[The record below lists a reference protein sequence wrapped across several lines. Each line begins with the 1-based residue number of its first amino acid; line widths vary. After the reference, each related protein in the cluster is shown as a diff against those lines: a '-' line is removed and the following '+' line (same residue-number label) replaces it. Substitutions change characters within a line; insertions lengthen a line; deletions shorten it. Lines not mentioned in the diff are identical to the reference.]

1 MKKPY
6 LLLVATALLA
16 LAGCRSQPTPDD
28 SKKTTDSTSGVTG
41 TEASTSLFCPVF
53 PQALLHHFFLQ
64 ATVKEAEGEPLEI
77 RAALSE
83 DHATISST
91 DDAAFYEKTATGG
104 YDRVHLDETNEV
116 IHEPQLGSFADQFPN
131 PFAAIKDSTDLI
143 NSEGKL
149 TELGEAFADTIG
161 LDTTLTF
168 TQATLEFEG
177 EGAKVALVTD
187 SATQVEMV
195 FSSDASSDLRLSPLP
210 ETEES
215 KQIDKTLGLLEPK
228 NYTATLTQGG
238 KEKAKAEVQG
248 DRLLFADGTSTKGYV
263 KTESGYKT
271 LNVDGGVVSQDT
283 VTTDAFGSL
292 LPDFDFSG
300 AIFQEEKLTYLV
312 KSADVLSHFA
322 FKPIAATFKNK
333 TIQSLKATDTSLV
346 LIFDKEG
353 SVPYVLTIDQI
364 GTTKLSVDLDK
375 VTILKTWESEAPKID
390 SEMKQIMD
398 TPIPYWDCGY
408 AWFAGD
414 NQYHAFSTDPKN
426 LTTGFEA
433 KTVDEAEAQFNAY
446 AQLLRDKGFVELNK
460 TDLTALMNANF
471 CPLGDYD
478 DSGFAHDRFFLA
490 GSMVVE
496 ICYGEIDYSGAWV
509 WVESPRCY
517 LCISPDV
524 RQ

>member
-16 LAGCRSQPTPDD
+16 LAGCRSQPTSDD

-77 RAALSE
+77 RVALSE

-238 KEKAKAEVQG
+238 KEKAKVEVQG

-346 LIFDKEG
+346 LTFDKEG

-408 AWFAGD
+408 AWFTEGD
-414 NQYHAFSTDPKN
+414 YYNFVLNAK
-426 LTTGFEA
+426 LLETGFEA
-433 KTVDEAEAQFNAY
+433 KTADEAEAQFNAY
-446 AQLLRDKGFVELNK
+446 AQLLRDKGFVELNQ
-460 TDLTALMNANF
+460 TDLTALSSASF
-471 CPLGDYD
+471 YPIGDYD
-478 DSGFAHDRFFLA
+478 INGFAHDRFFLA

-496 ICYGEIDYSGAWV
+496 ICYGDTDYWTYSWD
-509 WVESPRCY
+509 ESPRCY

-524 RQ
+524 RK

>member
-28 SKKTTDSTSGVTG
+28 SKKTTDSTSDVTG

-77 RAALSE
+77 RVALSE

-238 KEKAKAEVQG
+238 KEKAKVEVQG

-346 LIFDKEG
+346 LTFDKEG

-408 AWFAGD
+408 AWFTEGD
-414 NQYHAFSTDPKN
+414 YYNFVLESK
-426 LTTGFEA
+426 LLETGFDT
-433 KTVDEAEAQFNAY
+433 KTVDEAEAKFNAY
-446 AQLLRDKGFVELNK
+446 VQLLRDKGYVELTK
-460 TDLTALMNANF
+460 AEMTDLEENWYF
-471 CPLGDYD
+471 PVGDYD
-478 DSGFAHDRFFLA
+478 VNGFAHDRFFLS
-490 GSMVVE
+490 GSLVVE
-496 ICYGEIDYSGAWV
+496 VCYGDYNFVMNEWN
-509 WVESPRCY
+509 ESPRCY

-524 RQ
+524 RK

>member
-77 RAALSE
+77 RVALSE

-91 DDAAFYEKTATGG
+91 DDTAFYEKTATGG

-195 FSSDASSDLRLSPLP
+195 FSSDTSSDLRLSPLP

-238 KEKAKAEVQG
+238 KEKAKVEVQG

-346 LIFDKEG
+346 LTFYKEG
-353 SVPYVLTIDQI
+353 SAPYVLTVDQI
-364 GTTKLSVDLDK
+364 GTTRLSVDLDK

-408 AWFAGD
+408 TWFTGD
-414 NQYHAFSTDPKN
+414 NQYHAFSSDAKN
-426 LTTGFEA
+426 LTTGFET

>member
-77 RAALSE
+77 RVALSE

-238 KEKAKAEVQG
+238 KEKAKVEVQG

-346 LIFDKEG
+346 LTFDKEG

-408 AWFAGD
+408 AWFTEGD
-414 NQYHAFSTDPKN
+414 YYNFVLNAK
-426 LTTGFEA
+426 LLETGFEA
-433 KTVDEAEAQFNAY
+433 KTADEAEAQFNAY
-446 AQLLRDKGFVELNK
+446 AQLLRDKGFVELNQ
-460 TDLTALMNANF
+460 TDLTALSSASF
-471 CPLGDYD
+471 YPIGDYD
-478 DSGFAHDRFFLA
+478 INGFAHDRFFLA

-496 ICYGEIDYSGAWV
+496 ICYGDTDYWTYSWD
-509 WVESPRCY
+509 ESPRCY

-524 RQ
+524 RK

>member
-77 RAALSE
+77 RVALSE

-104 YDRVHLDETNEV
+104 YDRVRLDETNEV

-238 KEKAKAEVQG
+238 KEKAKVEVQG

-346 LIFDKEG
+346 LTFDKEG

-408 AWFAGD
+408 AWFTEGD
-414 NQYHAFSTDPKN
+414 YYNFVLNAK
-426 LTTGFEA
+426 LLETGFEA
-433 KTVDEAEAQFNAY
+433 KTADEAEAQFNAY
-446 AQLLRDKGFVELNK
+446 AQLLRDKGFVELNQ
-460 TDLTALMNANF
+460 TDLTALSSASF
-471 CPLGDYD
+471 YPIGDYD
-478 DSGFAHDRFFLA
+478 INGFAHDRFFLA

-496 ICYGEIDYSGAWV
+496 ICYGDTDYWTYSWD
-509 WVESPRCY
+509 ESPRCY

-524 RQ
+524 RK

>member
-28 SKKTTDSTSGVTG
+28 SKKTTDSTSDVTG

-77 RAALSE
+77 RVALSE

-238 KEKAKAEVQG
+238 KEKAKVEVQG

-346 LIFDKEG
+346 LTFDKEG

-375 VTILKTWESEAPKID
+375 VTILKTWESEAPTID

-398 TPIPYWDCGY
+398 NPIPYWDCGY
-408 AWFAGD
+408 AWFTEGD
-414 NQYHAFSTDPKN
+414 YYNFVLESK
-426 LTTGFEA
+426 LLETGFET

-446 AQLLRDKGFVELNK
+446 VQLLRDKGYVELTK
-460 TDLTALMNANF
+460 AEMTDLEENWYF
-471 CPLGDYD
+471 PVGDYD
-478 DSGFAHDRFFLA
+478 VNGFAHDRFFLS
-490 GSMVVE
+490 GSLVVE
-496 ICYGEIDYSGAWV
+496 VCYGDYNFVMNEWN
-509 WVESPRCY
+509 ESPRCY

-524 RQ
+524 RK

>member
-28 SKKTTDSTSGVTG
+28 SKKTTDSTSDVTG

-77 RAALSE
+77 RVALSE

-177 EGAKVALVTD
+177 EGARVALVTD

-238 KEKAKAEVQG
+238 KEKAKVEVQG

-322 FKPIAATFKNK
+322 FKPIAAIFKNK

-398 TPIPYWDCGY
+398 NPIPYWDCGY
-408 AWFAGD
+408 TWFTEG
-414 NQYHAFSTDPKN
+414 NKYHAFSSDPKN
-426 LTTGFEA
+426 LTTGFET
-433 KTVDEAEAQFNAY
+433 KSVDEAEAQFSAY

-478 DSGFAHDRFFLA
+478 DSGFAHYRFFLA

-524 RQ
+524 RK

>member
-41 TEASTSLFCPVF
+41 TGASTSLFCPVF

-77 RAALSE
+77 RVALSE

-238 KEKAKAEVQG
+238 KEKAKVEVQG

-292 LPDFDFSG
+292 LPDFDFGG

-346 LIFDKEG
+346 LTFDKEG

-408 AWFAGD
+408 AWFTEGD
-414 NQYHAFSTDPKN
+414 YYNFVLESK
-426 LTTGFEA
+426 LLETGFET

-446 AQLLRDKGFVELNK
+446 VQLLRDKGYVELTK
-460 TDLTALMNANF
+460 AEMTDLEENWYF
-471 CPLGDYD
+471 PVGDYD
-478 DSGFAHDRFFLA
+478 VNGFAHDRFFLS
-490 GSMVVE
+490 GSLVVE
-496 ICYGEIDYSGAWV
+496 VCYGDYNFVMNEWN
-509 WVESPRCY
+509 ESPRCY

-524 RQ
+524 RK

>member
-6 LLLVATALLA
+6 LLLVATALLT

-28 SKKTTDSTSGVTG
+28 SKKTTDSTSDVTG

-77 RAALSE
+77 RVALSE

-238 KEKAKAEVQG
+238 KEKAKVEVQG

-346 LIFDKEG
+346 LTFDKEG

-408 AWFAGD
+408 TWFTEGD
-414 NQYHAFSTDPKN
+414 YYNFVLNAK
-426 LTTGFEA
+426 LLETGFEA
-433 KTVDEAEAQFNAY
+433 KTADEAEAQFNAY
-446 AQLLRDKGFVELNK
+446 AQLLRDKGFVELNQ
-460 TDLTALMNANF
+460 TDLTALSSASF
-471 CPLGDYD
+471 YPIGDYD
-478 DSGFAHDRFFLA
+478 INGFAHDRFFLA

-496 ICYGEIDYSGAWV
+496 ICYGDTDYWTYSWD
-509 WVESPRCY
+509 ESPRCY

>member
-28 SKKTTDSTSGVTG
+28 SKKTTDSTSDVTG

-77 RAALSE
+77 RVALSE

-238 KEKAKAEVQG
+238 KEKAKVEVQG

-312 KSADVLSHFA
+312 KSADVLPHFA

-333 TIQSLKATDTSLV
+333 TIQSLKATDNSLV
-346 LIFDKEG
+346 LTFDKEG

-364 GTTKLSVDLDK
+364 GTTELSVDLDK

-408 AWFAGD
+408 TWFTEG
-414 NQYHAFSTDPKN
+414 NKYHAFSSDPKN
-426 LTTGFEA
+426 LTTGFET
-433 KTVDEAEAQFNAY
+433 KSVDEAEAQFSAY

-524 RQ
+524 RK

>member
-77 RAALSE
+77 RVALSE

-238 KEKAKAEVQG
+238 KEKAKVEVQG

-346 LIFDKEG
+346 LTFDKEG

-408 AWFAGD
+408 AWFTEGD
-414 NQYHAFSTDPKN
+414 YYNFVLESK
-426 LTTGFEA
+426 LLETGFET

-446 AQLLRDKGFVELNK
+446 VQLLHDKGYVELTK
-460 TDLTALMNANF
+460 AEMTDLEENWYF
-471 CPLGDYD
+471 PVGDYD
-478 DSGFAHDRFFLA
+478 VNGFAHDRFFLS
-490 GSMVVE
+490 GSLVVE
-496 ICYGEIDYSGAWV
+496 VCYGDYNFVMNEWN
-509 WVESPRCY
+509 ESPRCY

-524 RQ
+524 RK

>member
-6 LLLVATALLA
+6 LLLVATALLT

-77 RAALSE
+77 RVALSE

-149 TELGEAFADTIG
+149 TELGEAFANTIG

-238 KEKAKAEVQG
+238 KEKAKVEVQG

-312 KSADVLSHFA
+312 KSADVLPHFA

-346 LIFDKEG
+346 LTFDKEG

-408 AWFAGD
+408 AWFTEGD
-414 NQYHAFSTDPKN
+414 YYNFVLESK
-426 LTTGFEA
+426 LLETGFET

-446 AQLLRDKGFVELNK
+446 VQLLRDKGYVELTK
-460 TDLTALMNANF
+460 AEMTDLEENWYF
-471 CPLGDYD
+471 PVGDYD
-478 DSGFAHDRFFLA
+478 VNGFAHDRFFLS
-490 GSMVVE
+490 GSLVVE
-496 ICYGEIDYSGAWV
+496 VCYGDYNFVMNEWN
-509 WVESPRCY
+509 ESPRCY

-524 RQ
+524 RK

>member
-28 SKKTTDSTSGVTG
+28 SKKTTDSTSDVTG

-77 RAALSE
+77 RVALSE

-195 FSSDASSDLRLSPLP
+195 FSSDASFDLRLSPLP

-238 KEKAKAEVQG
+238 KEKAKVEVQG

-346 LIFDKEG
+346 LTFDKEG

-408 AWFAGD
+408 AWFTEGD
-414 NQYHAFSTDPKN
+414 YYNFVLNAK
-426 LTTGFEA
+426 LLETGFEA
-433 KTVDEAEAQFNAY
+433 KTADEAEAQFNAY
-446 AQLLRDKGFVELNK
+446 AQLLRDKGFVELNQ
-460 TDLTALMNANF
+460 TDLTALSSASF
-471 CPLGDYD
+471 YPIDDYD
-478 DSGFAHDRFFLA
+478 INGFAHDRFFLA

-496 ICYGEIDYSGAWV
+496 ICYGDTDYWTYSWD
-509 WVESPRCY
+509 ESPRCY

-524 RQ
+524 RK

>member
-28 SKKTTDSTSGVTG
+28 SKKTTDSTSDVTG

-77 RAALSE
+77 RVALSE

-238 KEKAKAEVQG
+238 KEKAKVEVQG

-346 LIFDKEG
+346 LTFDKEG

-408 AWFAGD
+408 AWFTEGD
-414 NQYHAFSTDPKN
+414 YYNFVLESK
-426 LTTGFEA
+426 LLETGFET

-446 AQLLRDKGFVELNK
+446 VQLLRDKGYVELTK
-460 TDLTALMNANF
+460 AEMTDLEENWYF
-471 CPLGDYD
+471 PVGDYD
-478 DSGFAHDRFFLA
+478 VNGFAHDRFFLS
-490 GSMVVE
+490 GSLVVE
-496 ICYGEIDYSGAWV
+496 VCYGDYNFVMNEWN
-509 WVESPRCY
+509 ESPRCY

-524 RQ
+524 RK

>member
-1 MKKPY
+1 M
-6 LLLVATALLA
+6 A
-16 LAGCRSQPTPDD
+16 
-28 SKKTTDSTSGVTG
+28 
-41 TEASTSLFCPVF
+41 FN
-53 PQALLHHFFLQ
+53 
-64 ATVKEAEGEPLEI
+64 
-77 RAALSE
+77 E
-83 DHATISST
+83 DHATIAYA

-104 YDRVHLDETNEV
+104 YDRVRLDETNEV

-131 PFAAIKDSTDLI
+131 PFARIKESIDLI
-143 NSEGKL
+143 TSEGKL

-215 KQIDKTLGLLEPK
+215 KQIDKTLSLLEPK
-228 NYTATLTQGG
+228 NYTVTLTQSG

-263 KTESGYKT
+263 KTENGYKT
-271 LNVDGGVVSQDT
+271 LNVDGGVVSQDS

-312 KSADVLSHFA
+312 KSADVLPHFA
-322 FKPIAATFKNK
+322 FKPIATTFKNK

-346 LIFDKEG
+346 LTFDKEG

-408 AWFAGD
+408 TWFTEGD
-414 NQYHAFSTDPKN
+414 YYNFVPETK
-426 LTTGFEA
+426 LLETGFEA
-433 KTVDEAEAQFNAY
+433 KTVDEAEAQFSAY
-446 AQLLRDKGFVELNK
+446 AQLLRDKGFVELNQA
-460 TDLTALMNANF
+460 DLTALSSAFF
-471 CPLGDYD
+471 CPIGDYD
-478 DSGFAHDRFFLA
+478 FNGFAHDRFFLA
-490 GSMVVE
+490 GPMIVE
-496 ICYGEIDYSGAWV
+496 ICYGDPNYLISSWD
-509 WVESPRCY
+509 ESPRCY

-524 RQ
+524 RK

>member
-77 RAALSE
+77 RVALSE

-238 KEKAKAEVQG
+238 KEKAKVEVQG

-346 LIFDKEG
+346 LTFDKEG

-408 AWFAGD
+408 AWFTEGD
-414 NQYHAFSTDPKN
+414 YYNFVLESK
-426 LTTGFEA
+426 LLETGFET

-446 AQLLRDKGFVELNK
+446 VQLLRDKGYVELTK
-460 TDLTALMNANF
+460 AEMTDLEENWYF
-471 CPLGDYD
+471 PVGDYD
-478 DSGFAHDRFFLA
+478 VNGFAHDRFFLS
-490 GSMVVE
+490 GSLVVE
-496 ICYGEIDYSGAWV
+496 VCYGDYNFVMNEWN
-509 WVESPRCY
+509 ESPRCY

-524 RQ
+524 RK

>member
-16 LAGCRSQPTPDD
+16 LAGCRSQPTSDD

-64 ATVKEAEGEPLEI
+64 ATVKEAEGEPFEI
-77 RAALSE
+77 RVALSE

-346 LIFDKEG
+346 LTFDKEG

-375 VTILKTWESEAPKID
+375 VTILKTWESEAPTID

-398 TPIPYWDCGY
+398 NPIPYWDCGY
-408 AWFAGD
+408 AWFTEGD
-414 NQYHAFSTDPKN
+414 YYNFVLESK
-426 LTTGFEA
+426 LLETGFET

-446 AQLLRDKGFVELNK
+446 VQLLRDKGYVELTK
-460 TDLTALMNANF
+460 AEMTDLEENWYF
-471 CPLGDYD
+471 PVGDYD
-478 DSGFAHDRFFLA
+478 VNGFAHDRFFLS
-490 GSMVVE
+490 GSLVVE
-496 ICYGEIDYSGAWV
+496 VCYGDYNFVMNEWN
-509 WVESPRCY
+509 ESPRCY

-524 RQ
+524 RK

>member
-77 RAALSE
+77 RVALSE

-238 KEKAKAEVQG
+238 KEKAKVEVQG
-248 DRLLFADGTSTKGYV
+248 DRLLFVDGTSTKGYV

-346 LIFDKEG
+346 LTFDKEG
-353 SVPYVLTIDQI
+353 SIPYVLTIDQI

-408 AWFAGD
+408 AWFTEGD
-414 NQYHAFSTDPKN
+414 YYNFVLNAK
-426 LTTGFEA
+426 LLETGFEA
-433 KTVDEAEAQFNAY
+433 KTADEAEAQFNAY
-446 AQLLRDKGFVELNK
+446 AQLLRDKGFVELNQ
-460 TDLTALMNANF
+460 TDLTALSSASF
-471 CPLGDYD
+471 YPIGDYD
-478 DSGFAHDRFFLA
+478 INGFAHDRFFLA

-496 ICYGEIDYSGAWV
+496 ICYGDTDYWTYSWD
-509 WVESPRCY
+509 ESPRCY

-524 RQ
+524 RK

>member
-77 RAALSE
+77 RVALSE

-215 KQIDKTLGLLEPK
+215 KQIDKTLGLWEPK

-238 KEKAKAEVQG
+238 KEKAKVEVQG

-312 KSADVLSHFA
+312 KSADVLPHFA

-346 LIFDKEG
+346 LTFDKEG

-408 AWFAGD
+408 AWFTEGD
-414 NQYHAFSTDPKN
+414 YYNFVLNAK
-426 LTTGFEA
+426 LLETGFEA
-433 KTVDEAEAQFNAY
+433 KTADEAEAQFNAY
-446 AQLLRDKGFVELNK
+446 AQLLRDKGFVELNQ
-460 TDLTALMNANF
+460 TDLTALSSASF
-471 CPLGDYD
+471 YPIGDYD
-478 DSGFAHDRFFLA
+478 INGFAHDRFFLA

-496 ICYGEIDYSGAWV
+496 ICYGDTDYWTYSWD
-509 WVESPRCY
+509 ESPRCY

-524 RQ
+524 RK

>member
-41 TEASTSLFCPVF
+41 TEASTSLFCPAF

-77 RAALSE
+77 RVALSE

-238 KEKAKAEVQG
+238 KEKAKVEVQG

-346 LIFDKEG
+346 LTFDKEG

-408 AWFAGD
+408 AWFTEGD
-414 NQYHAFSTDPKN
+414 YYNFVLESK
-426 LTTGFEA
+426 LLETGFET

-446 AQLLRDKGFVELNK
+446 AQLLRDKGFVELNQ
-460 TDLTALMNANF
+460 TDLTALSSASF
-471 CPLGDYD
+471 YPIGDYD
-478 DSGFAHDRFFLA
+478 INGFAHDRFFLA

-496 ICYGEIDYSGAWV
+496 ICYGDTDYWTYSWD
-509 WVESPRCY
+509 ESPRCY

-524 RQ
+524 RK

>member
-6 LLLVATALLA
+6 LLLVATALLT

-28 SKKTTDSTSGVTG
+28 SKKTTDSTSDVTG

-77 RAALSE
+77 RVALSE

-238 KEKAKAEVQG
+238 KEKAKVEVQG

-346 LIFDKEG
+346 LTFDKEG
-353 SVPYVLTIDQI
+353 SAPYVLTIDQI

-408 AWFAGD
+408 AWFTEGD
-414 NQYHAFSTDPKN
+414 YYNFVLNAK
-426 LTTGFEA
+426 LLETGFEA
-433 KTVDEAEAQFNAY
+433 KTADEAEAQFNAY
-446 AQLLRDKGFVELNK
+446 AQLLRDKGFVELNQ
-460 TDLTALMNANF
+460 TDLTALSSASF
-471 CPLGDYD
+471 YPIGDYD
-478 DSGFAHDRFFLA
+478 INGFAHDRFFLA

-496 ICYGEIDYSGAWV
+496 ICYGDTDYWTYSWD
-509 WVESPRCY
+509 ESPRCY

-524 RQ
+524 RK

>member
-28 SKKTTDSTSGVTG
+28 SKKTTDSTSDVTG

-77 RAALSE
+77 RVALSE

-238 KEKAKAEVQG
+238 KEKAKVEVQG

-333 TIQSLKATDTSLV
+333 TIQSLKATDNSLV
-346 LIFDKEG
+346 LTFDKEG

-408 AWFAGD
+408 AWFTEGD
-414 NQYHAFSTDPKN
+414 YYNFVLESK
-426 LTTGFEA
+426 LLETGFET

-446 AQLLRDKGFVELNK
+446 VQLLRDKGYVELTK
-460 TDLTALMNANF
+460 AEMTDLEENWYF
-471 CPLGDYD
+471 PVGDYD
-478 DSGFAHDRFFLA
+478 VNGFAHDRFFLS
-490 GSMVVE
+490 GSLVVE
-496 ICYGEIDYSGAWV
+496 VCYGDYNFVMNEWN
-509 WVESPRCY
+509 ESPRCY

-524 RQ
+524 RK

>member
-1 MKKPY
+1 MQKPY
-6 LLLVATALLA
+6 LLLLATALLT

-28 SKKTTDSTSGVTG
+28 SKKTTDSTSDVTG

-77 RAALSE
+77 RVALSE

-177 EGAKVALVTD
+177 EGARVALVTD

-238 KEKAKAEVQG
+238 KEKAKVEVQG

-346 LIFDKEG
+346 LTFDKEG

-408 AWFAGD
+408 TWFTEG
-414 NQYHAFSTDPKN
+414 NKYHAFSSDPKN
-426 LTTGFEA
+426 LTTGFET
-433 KTVDEAEAQFNAY
+433 KSVDEAEAQFSAY

-460 TDLTALMNANF
+460 TDLTALSSASF
-471 CPLGDYD
+471 YPIGDYD
-478 DSGFAHDRFFLA
+478 INGFAHDRFFLA

-496 ICYGEIDYSGAWV
+496 ICYGDTDYWTYSWD
-509 WVESPRCY
+509 ESPRCY

-524 RQ
+524 RK

>member
-77 RAALSE
+77 RVALSE

-177 EGAKVALVTD
+177 EGARVALVTD

-238 KEKAKAEVQG
+238 KEKAKVEVQG

-346 LIFDKEG
+346 LTFDKEG

-408 AWFAGD
+408 AWFTEGD
-414 NQYHAFSTDPKN
+414 YYNFVLESK
-426 LTTGFEA
+426 LLETGFET

-446 AQLLRDKGFVELNK
+446 VQLLRDKGYVELTK
-460 TDLTALMNANF
+460 AEMTDLEENWYF
-471 CPLGDYD
+471 PVGDYD
-478 DSGFAHDRFFLA
+478 VNGFAHDRFFLS
-490 GSMVVE
+490 GSLVVE
-496 ICYGEIDYSGAWV
+496 VCYGDYNFVMNEWN
-509 WVESPRCY
+509 ESPRCY

-524 RQ
+524 RK

>member
-6 LLLVATALLA
+6 LLLVATALLT

-28 SKKTTDSTSGVTG
+28 SKKTTDSTSDVTG

-77 RAALSE
+77 RVALSE

-131 PFAAIKDSTDLI
+131 PFASIKDSTDLI

-238 KEKAKAEVQG
+238 KEKAKVEVQG

-322 FKPIAATFKNK
+322 FKPIAVTFKNK

-346 LIFDKEG
+346 LTFDKEG

-408 AWFAGD
+408 TWFTEGD
-414 NQYHAFSTDPKN
+414 YYNFALHAT
-426 LTTGFEA
+426 LLETGFEA
-433 KTVDEAEAQFNAY
+433 KPPDAAEAQSNAY
-446 AQLLRDKGFVELNK
+446 AQLLRDKGFVELNQ
-460 TDLTALMNANF
+460 TDLTALSSASF
-471 CPLGDYD
+471 YPIGDYD
-478 DSGFAHDRFFLA
+478 INGFAHDRFFLA

-496 ICYGEIDYSGAWV
+496 ICYGDTDYWTYSWD
-509 WVESPRCY
+509 ESPRCY

-524 RQ
+524 RK

>member
-6 LLLVATALLA
+6 LLLLATALLT

-28 SKKTTDSTSGVTG
+28 SKKTTDSTSDVTG

-77 RAALSE
+77 RVALSE

-238 KEKAKAEVQG
+238 KEKAKVEVQG

-292 LPDFDFSG
+292 HPDFDFSA
-300 AIFQEEKLTYLV
+300 AIFQEEQLT
-312 KSADVLSHFA
+312 
-322 FKPIAATFKNK
+322 
-333 TIQSLKATDTSLV
+333 
-346 LIFDKEG
+346 
-353 SVPYVLTIDQI
+353 
-364 GTTKLSVDLDK
+364 
-375 VTILKTWESEAPKID
+375 
-390 SEMKQIMD
+390 
-398 TPIPYWDCGY
+398 
-408 AWFAGD
+408 
-414 NQYHAFSTDPKN
+414 
-426 LTTGFEA
+426 
-433 KTVDEAEAQFNAY
+433 
-446 AQLLRDKGFVELNK
+446 
-460 TDLTALMNANF
+460 
-471 CPLGDYD
+471 
-478 DSGFAHDRFFLA
+478 
-490 GSMVVE
+490 
-496 ICYGEIDYSGAWV
+496 
-509 WVESPRCY
+509 
-517 LCISPDV
+517 
-524 RQ
+524 

>member
-77 RAALSE
+77 RVALSE

-215 KQIDKTLGLLEPK
+215 KQIDKTLGLLESK

-238 KEKAKAEVQG
+238 KEKAKVEVQG

-346 LIFDKEG
+346 LTFDKEG

-408 AWFAGD
+408 AWFTEGD
-414 NQYHAFSTDPKN
+414 YYNFVLESK
-426 LTTGFEA
+426 LLETGFET

-446 AQLLRDKGFVELNK
+446 VQLLRDKGYVELTK
-460 TDLTALMNANF
+460 AEMTDLEENWYF
-471 CPLGDYD
+471 PVGDYGVN
-478 DSGFAHDRFFLA
+478 GFAHDRFFLS
-490 GSMVVE
+490 GSLVVE
-496 ICYGEIDYSGAWV
+496 VCYGDYNFVMNEWN
-509 WVESPRCY
+509 ESPRCY

-524 RQ
+524 RK

>member
-77 RAALSE
+77 RVALSE

-238 KEKAKAEVQG
+238 KEKAKVEVQG

-333 TIQSLKATDTSLV
+333 TIQS
-346 LIFDKEG
+346 
-353 SVPYVLTIDQI
+353 
-364 GTTKLSVDLDK
+364 
-375 VTILKTWESEAPKID
+375 
-390 SEMKQIMD
+390 
-398 TPIPYWDCGY
+398 
-408 AWFAGD
+408 
-414 NQYHAFSTDPKN
+414 
-426 LTTGFEA
+426 
-433 KTVDEAEAQFNAY
+433 
-446 AQLLRDKGFVELNK
+446 
-460 TDLTALMNANF
+460 
-471 CPLGDYD
+471 
-478 DSGFAHDRFFLA
+478 
-490 GSMVVE
+490 
-496 ICYGEIDYSGAWV
+496 
-509 WVESPRCY
+509 
-517 LCISPDV
+517 
-524 RQ
+524 

>member
-28 SKKTTDSTSGVTG
+28 SKKTTDSTSDVTG

-77 RAALSE
+77 RVALSE

-238 KEKAKAEVQG
+238 KEKAKVEVQG

-346 LIFDKEG
+346 LTFDKEG

-408 AWFAGD
+408 AWFTEGD
-414 NQYHAFSTDPKN
+414 YYNFVLNAK
-426 LTTGFEA
+426 LLETGFEA
-433 KTVDEAEAQFNAY
+433 KTADEAEAQFNAY
-446 AQLLRDKGFVELNK
+446 AQLLRDKGFVELNQ
-460 TDLTALMNANF
+460 TDLTALSSASF
-471 CPLGDYD
+471 YPIGDYD
-478 DSGFAHDRFFLA
+478 INGFAHDRFFLA

-496 ICYGEIDYSGAWV
+496 ICYGDTDYWTYSWD
-509 WVESPRCY
+509 ESPRCY

-524 RQ
+524 RK

>member
-53 PQALLHHFFLQ
+53 PQALLQHFFLR

-77 RAALSE
+77 RVALSE

-116 IHEPQLGSFADQFPN
+116 IHESQLGSFADQFPN

-238 KEKAKAEVQG
+238 KEKAKVEVQG

-346 LIFDKEG
+346 LTFDKEG

-408 AWFAGD
+408 AWFTEGD
-414 NQYHAFSTDPKN
+414 YYNFVLNAK
-426 LTTGFEA
+426 LLETGFEA
-433 KTVDEAEAQFNAY
+433 KTADEAEAQFNAY
-446 AQLLRDKGFVELNK
+446 AQLLRDKGFVELNQ
-460 TDLTALMNANF
+460 TDLTALSSASF
-471 CPLGDYD
+471 YPIGDYD
-478 DSGFAHDRFFLA
+478 INGFAHDRFFLA

-496 ICYGEIDYSGAWV
+496 ICYGDTDYWTYSWD
-509 WVESPRCY
+509 ESPRCY

-524 RQ
+524 RK

>member
-1 MKKPY
+1 MKKPN
-6 LLLVATALLA
+6 LLLVATALLT
-16 LAGCRSQPTPDD
+16 LAGCGPQPTPDD
-28 SKKTTDSTSGVTG
+28 SKKTTDSTSSVTG
-41 TEASTSLFCPVF
+41 TEESTSPFCPVF
-53 PQALLHHFFLQ
+53 PQALLQHFFLQ
-64 ATVKEAEGEPLEI
+64 ATVKEAEEEPFEI
-77 RAALSE
+77 RVAFSE
-83 DHATISST
+83 DHATIAYT

-116 IHEPQLGSFADQFPN
+116 IHEPQLGSFADKFPN
-131 PFAAIKDSTDLI
+131 PFAMIKESTDLI
-143 NSEGKL
+143 DSEGKL
-149 TELGEAFADTIG
+149 TELGEAFADAIG

-177 EGAKVALVTD
+177 EGAKIHLVTT
-187 SATQVEMV
+187 SSTQVEMV
-195 FSSDASSDLRLSPLP
+195 FSSDASADLRLSPLP

-228 NYTATLTQGG
+228 NYTATLTQDG
-238 KEKAKAEVQG
+238 KERAKAEVQG

-271 LNVDGGVVSQDT
+271 LNVNGGVVSLDT

-312 KSADVLSHFA
+312 KSADVLPHFA
-322 FKPIAATFKNK
+322 FKPITTTFKNK

-346 LIFDKEG
+346 LTFDKEG
-353 SVPYVLTIDQI
+353 STPYVLTIDQI

-375 VTILKTWESEAPKID
+375 VTSLKTWESEAPKID

-408 AWFAGD
+408 TWFTDGD
-414 NQYHAFSTDPKN
+414 YYNFAPESK
-426 LTTGFEA
+426 LLETGFEA

-460 TDLTALMNANF
+460 TDLTALMSAGF

-478 DSGFAHDRFFLA
+478 DKSGFAHDRFFLA

-496 ICYGEIDYSGAWV
+496 ICYGDIDYAGTWA

-517 LCISPDV
+517 ICISPDV
-524 RQ
+524 RK